1 VGVEKFGG
9 RGRGIL
15 RHPARIVPLAFL
27 GHITIGTVL
36 LSLPI
41 ARRGPGGAPFMTAFF
56 TAVSNG
62 CVTGLTVVDT
72 AAYWTTF
79 GHLVLLG
86 LMQVGGFGIMAMA
99 SLLALAVYKRIG
111 LGSKLVA
118 QAETHSVALGDVR
131 GVLFR
136 VAAFTFAIEAIVT
149 IVLTLRFWLAYDYDL
164 GKAAWYGLFHSVSAF
179 NNDGVT
185 LYSDGLM
192 GFVSDWWICLPL
204 TLAIIAGSIGF
215 PVIYELTRRKLKVR
229 RWSTHTRITIYGT
242 AVLLVIGFLAMLVL
256 EWSNPKTFGPLDIP
270 GKLLAAFFQ
279 GTSPRTAGLNTVDF
293 AQMNSETL
301 LITDWL
307 MFIGG
312 GSAGTSGGIK
322 VTTFVL
328 LSYVIW
334 AEVRAERDVVAGR
347 RRIAESTQRQAL
359 TVALLGVALVA
370 LGTFALLML
379 TDDPL
384 EAVFFEAMSAFATT
398 GLSLGITPTLGPAG
412 QLVLIALM
420 YIGRVGTITIASAL
434 ALSERRAL
442 YRYAEERPIVG

>member
-1 VGVEKFGG
+1 MVVRL
-9 RGRGIL
+9 RGRARGIM

-27 GHITIGTVL
+27 CHIAIGTVL

-72 AAYWTTF
+72 ATYWTTF
-79 GHLVLLG
+79 GHIVLLG

-99 SLLALAVYKRIG
+99 SLLVLAVYRRIG
-111 LGSKLVA
+111 LGSRLVA

-136 VAAFTFAIEAIVT
+136 VAAFTFVVELIVAV
-149 IVLTLRFWLAYDYDL
+149 VLTLRFLLAYDYSL
-164 GKAAWYGLFHSVSAF
+164 GKAAWYGVFHSVSAF

-185 LYSDGLM
+185 LYSDGLVR
-192 GFVSDWWICLPL
+192 FVSDWWICMPL
-204 TLAIIAGSIGF
+204 ALAIIAGSIGF
-215 PVIYELTRRKLKVR
+215 PVIYELTRRKLR
-229 RWSTHTRITIYGT
+229 TERWSTHARITIYGT
-242 AVLLVIGFLAMLVL
+242 IVLLIIGFVAMLVL
-256 EWSNPKTFGPLDIP
+256 EWSNPNTFGPLGVGD
-270 GKLLAAFFQ
+270 KLLAAFFQ

-293 AQMNSETL
+293 AQMHSETL

-328 LSYVIW
+328 LAYVIW

-359 TVALLGVALVA
+359 TVALLGVLLVA
-370 LGTFALLML
+370 LGTFALLIL
-379 TDDPL
+379 TDAPL
-384 EAVFFEAMSAFATT
+384 EVVFFEAMSAFATT
-398 GLSLGITPTLGPAG
+398 GLSLGLTPTLGTTG
-412 QLVLIALM
+412 QLVIIVLM

>member
-1 VGVEKFGG
+1 VDRFRR
-9 RGRGIL
+9 RGRGLL

-27 GHITIGTVL
+27 GHIAIGTVL

-41 ARRGPGGAPFMTAFF
+41 ARSGPGGAPFMTALF

-62 CVTGLTVVDT
+62 CVTGLAVVDT
-72 AAYWTTF
+72 ATYWTTF
-79 GHLVLLG
+79 GHVVQLG

-99 SLLALAVYKRIG
+99 TLLVLAVSRRIG
-111 LGSKLVA
+111 LGSRLVA

-136 VAAFTFAIEAIVT
+136 VAGFTIAVELIVA
-149 IVLTLRFWLAYDYDL
+149 IVLTLRFWLGYDYGL
-164 GKAAWYGLFHSVSAF
+164 GKAVWHGLFHSVSAF
-179 NNDGVT
+179 NNDGIT

-192 GFVSDWWICLPL
+192 RFVNDWWVCLPV
-204 TLAIIAGSIGF
+204 TLAIVAGSIGF
-215 PVIYELTRRKLKVR
+215 PVIYELTRRKLRAR
-229 RWSTHTRITIYGT
+229 RWSTHTRITVYGT
-242 AVLLVIGFLAMLVL
+242 MVLLAVGFLAMLIL
-256 EWSNPKTFGPLDIP
+256 EWSNPKTFGPLDVP
-270 GKLLAAFFQ
+270 GKLLAALFQ
-279 GTSPRTAGLNTVDF
+279 GATPRTAGLNTVDF
-293 AQMNSETL
+293 SQMHAETL

-328 LSYVIW
+328 LAYVIW

-359 TVALLGVALVA
+359 TVALLGVLFVA

-379 TDDPL
+379 TDAPL
-384 EAVFFEAMSAFATT
+384 QTVFFEAMSAFATT
-398 GLSLGITPTLGPAG
+398 GLSLGLTPTLGTAG
-412 QLVLIALM
+412 QIVLIILM

>member
-1 VGVEKFGG
+1 M
-9 RGRGIL
+9 L

-27 GHITIGTVL
+27 VHIAIGTVL

-41 ARRGPGGAPFMTAFF
+41 ARRGPGGAPLMTAFF

-72 AAYWTTF
+72 ATYWTTF
-79 GHLVLLG
+79 GHIVLLG

-111 LGSKLVA
+111 LGSRLVA

-136 VAAFTFAIEAIVT
+136 VAAFTFAVEAIVAV
-149 IVLTLRFWLAYDYDL
+149 VLMLRFWLAYDYGL
-164 GKAAWYGLFHSVSAF
+164 GKSAWYGLFHSVSAF

-192 GFVSDWWICLPL
+192 GFVGDWWICVPL
-204 TLAIIAGSIGF
+204 ALSIIAGSIGF
-215 PVIYELTRRKLKVR
+215 PVIYELTRRRLR
-229 RWSTHTRITIYGT
+229 TRHWSTHTRITIYGT

-256 EWSNPKTFGPLDIP
+256 EWSNPNTFGPLGVPD
-270 GKLLAAFFQ
+270 KLLAAFFQ
-279 GTSPRTAGLNTVDF
+279 GTTPRTAGLNTVDF
-293 AQMNSETL
+293 AAMHSETL

-328 LSYVIW
+328 LAYVIW

-370 LGTFALLML
+370 LGTFALLMM
-379 TDDPL
+379 TDAPL

-412 QLVLIALM
+412 QFVIIALM

>member
-1 VGVEKFGG
+1 M
-9 RGRGIL
+9 
-15 RHPARIVPLAFL
+15 RHPARILPLVFL
-27 GHITIGTVL
+27 VHIAIGTVL

-41 ARRGPGGAPFMTAFF
+41 ARRGPGGAPLMTAFF

-62 CVTGLTVVDT
+62 CVTGLSVVDT
-72 AAYWTTF
+72 ATYWTTF

-99 SLLALAVYKRIG
+99 TLLVLVVSRRIG
-111 LGSKLVA
+111 LGRRIAA

-136 VAAFTFAIEAIVT
+136 VAAFTFVVELVVAA
-149 IVLTLRFWLAYDYDL
+149 VLTLRFFFSYDFSL
-164 GKAAWYGLFHSVSAF
+164 GKAAWYGVFHSVSAF

-185 LYSDGLM
+185 LFSDGLVR
-192 GFVSDWWICLPL
+192 FVSDWWICLPV

-215 PVIYELTRRKLKVR
+215 PVIYELTRRKLRAKQ
-229 RWSTHTRITIYGT
+229 WSTHTRITVYGSL
-242 AVLLVIGFLAMLVL
+242 VLLAVGFVAMLAL
-256 EWSNPKTFGPLDIP
+256 EWSNPKTFGPLDVP
-270 GKLLAAFFQ
+270 GKLLAALFQ
-279 GTSPRTAGLNTVDF
+279 GATPRTAGLNTVDF
-293 AQMNSETL
+293 NQMRPETL
-301 LITDWL
+301 LLTDWL

-328 LSYVIW
+328 LAYVIW
-334 AEVRAERDVVAGR
+334 AEVRSERDVVVGR

-370 LGTFALLML
+370 FGTFALLIL
-379 TDDPL
+379 TGEPL
-384 EAVFFEAMSAFATT
+384 EKVFFEAMSAFSTT

-412 QLVLIALM
+412 QFVIIILM
-420 YIGRVGTITIASAL
+420 YIGRVGTITFASAL
-434 ALSERRAL
+434 ALSDRRAL

>member
-1 VGVEKFGG
+1 M
-9 RGRGIL
+9 

-27 GHITIGTVL
+27 GHIAIGAVL

-41 ARRGPGGAPFMTAFF
+41 ARRGPGGAPFMTAVF
-56 TAVSNG
+56 TAFSNG

-72 AAYWTTF
+72 ATYWTTF

-99 SLLALAVYKRIG
+99 TLLALTVSRRIG
-111 LGSKLVA
+111 LGRRIVT

-136 VAAFTFAIEAIVT
+136 VAAFTFAVELIVA
-149 IVLTLRFWLAYDYDL
+149 IVLTLRFFLAYDYSL
-164 GKAAWYGLFHSVSAF
+164 GKAAWFGIFHSVSAF

-185 LYSDGLM
+185 LYSDGLVR
-192 GFVSDWWICLPL
+192 FVNDSWVSLSVTI
-204 TLAIIAGSIGF
+204 AIIAGSLGF
-215 PVIYELTRRKLKVR
+215 PVIYELTRRKWHTRR

-242 AVLLVIGFLAMLVL
+242 LVLLAVGFLSMLAL
-256 EWSNPKTFGPLDIP
+256 EWSNPNTFGPLDVP

-279 GTSPRTAGLNTVDF
+279 GTTPRTAGLSTVDF
-293 AQMNSETL
+293 GQMHPETL

-328 LSYVIW
+328 LAYVIW
-334 AEVRAERDVVAGR
+334 AEMRSERDVVAGG

-359 TVALLGVALVA
+359 TVALLGVLLVA

-379 TDDPL
+379 TDEPL
-384 EAVFFEAMSAFATT
+384 QKVFFEAMSAFSTT
-398 GLSLGITPTLGPAG
+398 GLSLGITPTLGTAG
-412 QLVLIALM
+412 QLVIIALM
-420 YIGRVGTITIASAL
+420 YIGRVGTITFASAL